1 MRDPQPNRSWPIA
14 ALSLVVSVL
23 GFWSGSATAGNLPF
37 VGCPSDGQQGPQRS
51 PKYRLTPA
59 VLGNDAARLA
69 YYAMEDG
76 TGVIAPRGWR
86 CFGRYGSNG
95 STLTVAP
102 APDAWAVH
110 SGKSRYVGLAVLRST
125 SFGSTSG
132 RFEVAA
138 FAARLFP
145 VAAKFVS
152 EIEGEGSSN
161 SFPRGVPPADRIARR
176 GDDEVLFTTPAKASG
191 TGTRG
196 HLAPGALPI
205 DGIAI
210 LAADQDHALDTM
222 DARLPAAIRP
232 LVAHIIKQMEREVG
246 ADNRRSGG

>member
-1 MRDPQPNRSWPIA
+1 M
-14 ALSLVVSVL
+14 
-23 GFWSGSATAGNLPF
+23 
-37 VGCPSDGQQGPQRS
+37 
-51 PKYRLTPA
+51 
-59 VLGNDAARLA
+59 
-69 YYAMEDG
+69 
-76 TGVIAPRGWR
+76 
-86 CFGRYGSNG
+86 
-95 STLTVAP
+95 
-102 APDAWAVH
+102 H
-110 SGKSRYVGLAVLRST
+110 SGKLRYVGLAVIRST

-176 GDDEVLFTTPAKASG
+176 GDYEVLFTTPAKASG

-196 HLAPGALPI
+196 YLAPAPLPI

-222 DARLPAAIRP
+222 DARLPASIRP
-232 LVAHIIKQMEREVG
+232 LVAHIIKQVEREVG